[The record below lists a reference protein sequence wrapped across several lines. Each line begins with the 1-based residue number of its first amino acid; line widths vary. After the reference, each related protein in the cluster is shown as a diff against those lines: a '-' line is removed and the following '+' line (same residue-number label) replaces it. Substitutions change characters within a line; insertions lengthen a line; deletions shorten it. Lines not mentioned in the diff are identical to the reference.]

1 MGSALGLEGK
11 LGAAITKAQA
21 GAGAGQIDANAPRG
35 FLGIP
40 GAPQVNP
47 ILAFLWAV
55 WVGWIFSTV

>member
-1 MGSALGLEGK
+1 MEGK
-11 LGAAITKAQA
+11 LGAAIAKAPA
-21 GAGAGQIDANAPRG
+21 GAGAGQIDSSAPRG